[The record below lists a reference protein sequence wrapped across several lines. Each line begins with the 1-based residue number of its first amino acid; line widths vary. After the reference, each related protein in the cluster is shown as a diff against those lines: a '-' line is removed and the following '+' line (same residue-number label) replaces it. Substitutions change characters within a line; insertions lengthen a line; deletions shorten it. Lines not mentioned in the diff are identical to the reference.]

1 MQKKDI
7 EAWLQTSKPNE
18 EIVYFSGYLAY
29 DRQYDANLRD
39 IASTMLNAYYRKVVV
54 LFQKRIAYGT
64 STQSPVFN
72 YIARKI

>member
-18 EIVYFSGYLAY
+18 QLVYHEGYLAS
-29 DRQYDANLRD
+29 DRANDINIRD
-39 IASTMLNAYYRKVVV
+39 IATTMLNAYYRKVVV

-64 STQSPVFN
+64 PTQSPVFK

>member
-29 DRQYDANLRD
+29 DRQHDANLRD